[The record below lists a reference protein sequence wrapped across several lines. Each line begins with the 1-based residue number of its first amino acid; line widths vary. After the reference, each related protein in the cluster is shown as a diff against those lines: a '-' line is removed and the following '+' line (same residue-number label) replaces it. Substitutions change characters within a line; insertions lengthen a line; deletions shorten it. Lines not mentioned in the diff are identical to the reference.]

1 MPQLIEDKLLI
12 LSILVIL
19 AILVTRLTKN
29 YGVPALILF
38 LGLGMLA
45 GSDGPGGIEFDN
57 APLAQAIGTIALIF
71 ILFSGGLETKFE
83 SVKKG
88 YKSAFSLAS
97 IGVIITAGLSGV
109 FLHFVAGYDFKL
121 SLLIGSVIASTDAAA
136 VFSVLRAKDLGLRG
150 DLQPVLEIESGS
162 NDPMAIFLTVMMI
175 SVLTI
180 PEKPLYD
187 YLLLLVL
194 QFGIGA
200 VTGLAGGRFI
210 TWIIN
215 RLDFLSPGFYPVFVL
230 ACALGIYSGTALI
243 SGSGF
248 LAVYIAGIVANY
260 YEYQHKTNTTR
271 FFEGLAWLSQ
281 IGMFITLGLLIFPTR
296 LVDVAPIG
304 IVFALFLMFIAR
316 PLAVSISLMFS
327 EYSLREK
334 VFISWGGLR
343 GAVPVILATFVL
355 TANVEG
361 GGLVF
366 NLVFFVVILS
376 ALGQGWTLPYAAKLF
391 KVSAEK
397 NLTKKVLI
405 DLETGRGD
413 DKTLFDLFVQPG
425 APAVG
430 QKIVELGLPKEVL
443 IVLIERK
450 GKYVIPSG
458 STRISEDD
466 LVILLVD
473 KHQIKEAAAYFKTSD
488 DQPKL
493 SEPQNG

>member
-12 LSILVIL
+12 LSVLVIM
-19 AILVTRLTKN
+19 AIMVTRLTKN

-57 APLAQAIGTIALIF
+57 APLAQSIGTIALVF
-71 ILFSGGLETKFE
+71 ILFSGGLETRFE
-83 SVKKG
+83 SVKNG

-97 IGVIITAGLSGV
+97 LGVILTAGLSGV
-109 FLHFVAGYDFKL
+109 FLYYVAGYDLRL

-136 VFSVLRAKDLGLRG
+136 VFSVLRAKDLSLRG
-150 DLQPVLEIESGS
+150 ELQPVLEIESGS
-162 NDPMAIFLTVMMI
+162 NDPMAIFLTAMMI
-175 SVLTI
+175 SVLTF

-187 YLLLLVL
+187 YIIMLFL

-200 VTGLAGGRFI
+200 VTGLAGGRAM
-210 TWIIN
+210 TWVIN

-281 IGMFITLGLLIFPTR
+281 IGMFVTLGLLIFPSKLIEVWQTGVV
-296 LVDVAPIG
+296 L
-304 IVFALFLMFIAR
+304 ALFLMFVAR
-316 PLAVSISLMFS
+316 PVAVFASLVFS
-327 EYSLREK
+327 SYNLREK
-334 VFISWGGLR
+334 LFITWGGLR

-361 GGLVF
+361 GSLVF

-376 ALGQGWTLPYAAKLF
+376 ALGQGWTLPIAAKLL

-397 NLTKKVLI
+397 SLTKKVLI

-430 QKIVELGLPKEVL
+430 QKIVDLGLPKEVL
-443 IVLIERK
+443 IVLIVRK
-450 GKYVIPSG
+450 GQYVIPSG
-458 STRISEDD
+458 STKI
-466 LVILLVD
+466 
-473 KHQIKEAAAYFKTSD
+473 A
-488 DQPKL
+488 
-493 SEPQNG
+493 

>member
-12 LSILVIL
+12 LSVLVIL
-19 AILVTRLTKN
+19 AIMVTRLTKN

-45 GSDGPGGIEFDN
+45 GSEGPGGIYFDN
-57 APLAQAIGTIALIF
+57 APLAQSIGTIALVF
-71 ILFSGGLETKFE
+71 ILFSGGLETRFE
-83 SVKKG
+83 SVKNG

-97 IGVIITAGLSGV
+97 LGVILTAGLSGV
-109 FLHFVAGYDFKL
+109 FLYYVAGYDLRL

-136 VFSVLRAKDLGLRG
+136 VFSVLRAKDLSLRG
-150 DLQPVLEIESGS
+150 ELQPVLEIESGS
-162 NDPMAIFLTVMMI
+162 NDPMAIFLTAMMI
-175 SVLTI
+175 SVLTV

-187 YLLLLVL
+187 YIIMLFL
-194 QFGIGA
+194 QFGIGT
-200 VTGLAGGRFI
+200 VTGLVGGRAM
-210 TWIIN
+210 TWVIN

-243 SGSGF
+243 AGSGF

-281 IGMFITLGLLIFPTR
+281 IGMFITLGLLIFPSHLIEVWQTGVI
-296 LVDVAPIG
+296 L
-304 IVFALFLMFIAR
+304 ALFLMFIAR
-316 PLAVSISLMFS
+316 PIAVFASLLFS
-327 EYSLREK
+327 SYNLREK
-334 VFISWGGLR
+334 LFITWGGLR

-361 GGLVF
+361 GSLVF

-376 ALGQGWTLPYAAKLF
+376 ALGQGWSLPIAAKLF

-397 NLTKKVLI
+397 SLTKRVLI

-450 GKYVIPSG
+450 GQYVIPSG
-458 STRISEDD
+458 STKIAEDD

-473 KHQIKEAAAYFKTSD
+473 KNGIAEAASFFKTAV
-488 DQPKL
+488 
-493 SEPQNG
+493 